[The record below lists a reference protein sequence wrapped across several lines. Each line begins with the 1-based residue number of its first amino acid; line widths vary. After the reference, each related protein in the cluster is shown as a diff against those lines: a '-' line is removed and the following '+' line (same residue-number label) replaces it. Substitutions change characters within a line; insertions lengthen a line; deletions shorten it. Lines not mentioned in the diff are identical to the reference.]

1 MLISVL
7 EARLQPFPD
16 YGFPEVRINETW
28 GRVCRGNYSSTVIN
42 QKKLFLNKD
51 VVPFCKTIGALDGFV
66 YFAELF
72 PQLDPNIVADKAWLY
87 DVKCKGSE
95 GTIFQCEHGGFSTAG
110 DMDGCTPPVVQCIYN
125 LSCKSTIKCLR
136 KYMILCNFFQT
147 VFESLV
153 FCFKQA

>member
-1 MLISVL
+1 MISVTGV
-7 EARLQPFPD
+7 RIQPFPH
-16 YGFPEVRINETW
+16 YGFPEVKVNGTW
-28 GRVCRGNYSSTVIN
+28 GRICRQNYSSTYISE
-42 QKKLFLNKD
+42 KLSLNNA
-51 VVPFCKTIGALDGFV
+51 VVPFCKTMAAVDGFV

-125 LSCKSTIKCLR
+125 LSCKSLIIIYL
-136 KYMILCNFFQT
+136 I
-147 VFESLV
+147 
-153 FCFKQA
+153 